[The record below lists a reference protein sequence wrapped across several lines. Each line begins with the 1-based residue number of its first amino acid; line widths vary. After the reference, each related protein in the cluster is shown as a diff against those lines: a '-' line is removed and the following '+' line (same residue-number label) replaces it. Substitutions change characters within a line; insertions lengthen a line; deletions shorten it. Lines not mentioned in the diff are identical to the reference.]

1 MRSRHFFSIVAAAF
15 VILFGLAADAQQGAP
30 PPAVLVQPAELRS
43 MTKQAEFVGRA
54 EALEKVDLRARVQ
67 GFLGPR
73 LFKDGDQVK
82 EGQVVFTI
90 EKEPFE
96 AAVDQR
102 KAQLAAAQATLAN
115 ADQQLART
123 AELAR
128 KGNAPVAQLDQRT
141 AEQGQAKAAVMEAEA
156 NLRDAQI
163 QLSYTE
169 IKSPIA
175 GRIGRPA
182 VSPGNLVGPDT
193 GVLTTVVKDDPM
205 QVLFSVTQ
213 REMLEARDSEVT
225 GKVRA
230 SIRLADGS
238 LYSEKGRID
247 FLDVQVNPR
256 TDGQI
261 VRAMFPN
268 PDDILTT
275 GQSVRVIIEEKGG
288 DKVVVIP
295 ESAIAIDQTGPYVF
309 VVGED
314 NKVEQR
320 RLRLGARRE
329 GLAVVEEGIKPG
341 DRVVV
346 QGQQRIRA
354 GMTKEEVAG
363 VLPEVLPAV
372 RTWISHVNPADA
384 YVRYQTQALDSFNQ
398 TVIAQ
403 GATDMAGALKAWGDQ
418 VTQAAQSAGYKVSK

>member
-1 MRSRHFFSIVAAAF
+1 MMLSRFFSVFVIQF
-15 VILFGLAADAQQGAP
+15 VILVGFPANAQQGAP

-67 GFLGPR
+67 GFLGSR
-73 LFKDGDQVK
+73 LFKEGDDVK

-90 EKEPFE
+90 EREPFE

-115 ADQQLART
+115 ADQQLQRT

-128 KGNAPVAQLDQRT
+128 KGNAPIAQLDQRT

-169 IKSPIA
+169 IKTPIS
-175 GRIGRPA
+175 GRIGRAA
-182 VSPGNLVGPDT
+182 VSPGNLVGPDS
-193 GVLTTVVKDDPM
+193 GVLATVVQDNPM

-213 REMLEARDSEVT
+213 REMLETRDSEVT

-230 SIRLADGS
+230 RVRLANGS
-238 LYSEKGRID
+238 LYG
-247 FLDVQVNPR
+247 
-256 TDGQI
+256 
-261 VRAMFPN
+261 
-268 PDDILTT
+268 
-275 GQSVRVIIEEKGG
+275 EKGG

-295 ESAIAIDQTGPYVF
+295 QSAVAIDQTGSYVF
-309 VVGED
+309 VVDRD

-320 RLRLGARRE
+320 RVRIGTIRE
-329 GLAVVEEGIKPG
+329 GLAVV
-341 DRVVV
+341 
-346 QGQQRIRA
+346 
-354 GMTKEEVAG
+354 
-363 VLPEVLPAV
+363 
-372 RTWISHVNPADA
+372 
-384 YVRYQTQALDSFNQ
+384 
-398 TVIAQ
+398 
-403 GATDMAGALKAWGDQ
+403 
-418 VTQAAQSAGYKVSK
+418 

>member
-1 MRSRHFFSIVAAAF
+1 MRSSHFFLSVA
-15 VILFGLAADAQQGAP
+15 LLLAVLLVNPAGAQQAA

-73 LFKDGDQVK
+73 LFKDGDEVK
-82 EGQVVFTI
+82 QNQVVFTI
-90 EKEPFE
+90 EREPFE

-102 KAQLAAAQATLAN
+102 KAQLAAAQAARAN
-115 ADQQLART
+115 ADQQFQRT

-128 KGNAPVAQLDQRT
+128 KGNAPIAQLDQRT

-169 IKSPIA
+169 IKTPIS
-175 GRIGRPA
+175 GRIGRAA

-193 GVLTTVVKDDPM
+193 GVLATVVQEDPM
-205 QVLFSVTQ
+205 QVFFSVTQ
-213 REMLEARDSEVT
+213 RELLDARNSEPSSNE
-225 GKVRA
+225 KVRA
-230 SIRLADGS
+230 RVRLADGS
-238 LYSEKGRID
+238 LYNEKGRID

-256 TDGQI
+256 TDGQT

-268 PDDILTT
+268 PDDTLTT
-275 GQSVRVIIEEKGG
+275 GQTVRVVIEEKGG

-295 ESAIAIDQTGPYVF
+295 ESAVAIDQTGPYVF
-309 VVGED
+309 VVGQD

-320 RLRLGARRE
+320 RVRLGTGRE
-329 GLAVVEEGIKPG
+329 GLAVVEEGVNPG
-341 DRVVV
+341 EPVVV

-354 GMTKEEVAG
+354 GITVSPQLAPPPAG
-363 VLPEVLPAV
+363 
-372 RTWISHVNPADA
+372 
-384 YVRYQTQALDSFNQ
+384 
-398 TVIAQ
+398 
-403 GATDMAGALKAWGDQ
+403 
-418 VTQAAQSAGYKVSK
+418 

>member
-1 MRSRHFFSIVAAAF
+1 MRSSFSCLGFASALL
-15 VILFGLAADAQQGAP
+15 ILSGVPGEAQQAAP
-30 PPAVLVQPAELRS
+30 APAVLVQPADLRS

-73 LFKDGDQVK
+73 LFKDGDDVK
-82 EGQVVFTI
+82 EGQIVFTI

-102 KAQLAAAQATLAN
+102 KAQLASAQATLAN
-115 ADQQLART
+115 ADSQLQRT

-128 KGNAPVAQLDQRT
+128 RGNTPIAQLDQRT

-169 IKSPIA
+169 IKTPIS
-175 GRIGRPA
+175 GRIGRA
-182 VSPGNLVGPDT
+182 AISPGNLIGPDS
-193 GVLTTVVKDDPM
+193 GVLATVVKDDPM

-213 REMLEARDSEVT
+213 REMLEARETDPT

-230 SIRLADGS
+230 RVRLADGS
-238 LYSEKGRID
+238 LYNEKGNID

-256 TDGQI
+256 TDGQT
-261 VRAMFPN
+261 VRAMFAN
-268 PDDILTT
+268 PDDILTS
-275 GQSVRVIIEEKGG
+275 GQTVRVIIEEKGG

-295 ESAIAIDQTGPYVF
+295 QSATAVDQTGSYVF
-309 VVGED
+309 VVGQN

-320 RLRLGARRE
+320 RVRIGTVRD
-329 GLAVVEEGIKPG
+329 GLAVVNEGIEPG
-341 DRVVV
+341 ERVVV

-354 GMTKEEVAG
+354 GIIVTPELASSPAG
-363 VLPEVLPAV
+363 
-372 RTWISHVNPADA
+372 
-384 YVRYQTQALDSFNQ
+384 
-398 TVIAQ
+398 
-403 GATDMAGALKAWGDQ
+403 
-418 VTQAAQSAGYKVSK
+418 

>member
-1 MRSRHFFSIVAAAF
+1 MTRGWSSFAFFALSA
-15 VILFGLAADAQQGAP
+15 LTGLAAYAQQAGP
-30 PPAVLVQPAELRS
+30 PPAVLVQSAELRS

-73 LFKDGDQVK
+73 LFKDGDTVK

-90 EKEPFE
+90 EREPFE

-102 KAQLAAAQATLAN
+102 NAQLAAAQATSAN
-115 ADQQLART
+115 ADQQLQRT
-123 AELAR
+123 AELTR
-128 KGNAPVAQLDQRT
+128 RGNAPIAQLDQRT
-141 AEQGQAKAAVMEAEA
+141 AEQGKAKADVMEAEA

-163 QLSYTE
+163 QLSYTD
-169 IKSPIA
+169 IKSPIT

-193 GVLTTVVKDDPM
+193 GVLATVVQDNPM

-213 REMLEARDSEVT
+213 REMIEARDSEVT

-230 SIRLADGS
+230 RVRLADGS
-238 LYSEKGRID
+238 LYGEKGRID

-275 GQSVRVIIEEKGG
+275 GQTVRVIIEEKGG
-288 DKVVVIP
+288 DEVVVVP
-295 ESAIAIDQTGPYVF
+295 ESAVAIDQTGPYVF

-329 GLAVVEEGIKPG
+329 GLAVVEDGIKPG

-354 GMTKEEVAG
+354 GMIVA
-363 VLPEVLPAV
+363 PQPA
-372 RTWISHVNPADA
+372 PAP
-384 YVRYQTQALDSFNQ
+384 
-398 TVIAQ
+398 
-403 GATDMAGALKAWGDQ
+403 AG
-418 VTQAAQSAGYKVSK
+418 

>member
-1 MRSRHFFSIVAAAF
+1 MIPRLFVVVFATAVA
-15 VILFGLAADAQQGAP
+15 VLIGLAANAQQGGP

-54 EALEKVDLRARVQ
+54 EALEKVDLRARVA

-73 LFKDGDQVK
+73 LFKDGDDVK

-102 KAQLAAAQATLAN
+102 KAQLASAQATLAN

-123 AELAR
+123 AELTR

-169 IKSPIA
+169 IKTPIS
-175 GRIGRPA
+175 GRIGRAA

-213 REMLEARDSEVT
+213 REMLEARDTDVT

-230 SIRLADGS
+230 RVRLANGS
-238 LYSEKGRID
+238 LYGERGQID

-256 TDGQI
+256 TDGQT

-268 PDDILTT
+268 PDDILTS
-275 GQSVRVIIEEKGG
+275 GQTVRVIIEEKGG
-288 DKVVVIP
+288 DKVLVIP
-295 ESAIAIDQTGPYVF
+295 ESAIAIDQTGPYAF
-309 VVGED
+309 VVGQD
-314 NKVEQR
+314 DKVEQR
-320 RLRLGARRE
+320 RLRLGTRRE
-329 GLAVVEEGIKPG
+329 GLAVVDEGLQP
-341 DRVVV
+341 DERVVV

-354 GMTKEEVAG
+354 GMTVA
-363 VLPEVLPAV
+363 PQPAP
-372 RTWISHVNPADA
+372 SPA
-384 YVRYQTQALDSFNQ
+384 
-398 TVIAQ
+398 
-403 GATDMAGALKAWGDQ
+403 G
-418 VTQAAQSAGYKVSK
+418 

>member
-1 MRSRHFFSIVAAAF
+1 MRSSYVYLCAAAQMAS
-15 VILFGLAADAQQGAP
+15 LMSLPAYAQQAAP

-73 LFKDGDQVK
+73 LFKEGDDVK

-90 EKEPFE
+90 EREPFE
-96 AAVDQR
+96 AVVDQR

-115 ADQQLART
+115 ADQQLQRT

-128 KGNAPVAQLDQRT
+128 KGNAPIAQLDQRT
-141 AEQGQAKAAVMEAEA
+141 AEQGQAKAAVMEAGA

-169 IKSPIA
+169 IKTPIS
-175 GRIGRPA
+175 GRIGRAA
-182 VSPGNLVGPDT
+182 VSPGNLVGPDS
-193 GVLTTVVKDDPM
+193 GVLATVVQDDPM

-213 REMLEARDSEVT
+213 REMIEARDSEVT

-230 SIRLADGS
+230 RVRLANGS
-238 LYSEKGRID
+238 LYREKGRID

-256 TDGQI
+256 TDGQT

-268 PDDILTT
+268 PDDILTS
-275 GQSVRVIIEEKGG
+275 GQTVRVVIEEKGG
-288 DKVVVIP
+288 DEVVVIP
-295 ESAIAIDQTGPYVF
+295 QSAVAIDQTGSYVF
-309 VVGED
+309 VVDKD

-320 RLRLGARRE
+320 RVRLGTERA
-329 GLAVVEEGIKPG
+329 GVAVVEEGVKPG
-341 DRVVV
+341 ERVVV

-354 GMTKEEVAG
+354 GMTVA
-363 VLPEVLPAV
+363 PQQASSPA
-372 RTWISHVNPADA
+372 
-384 YVRYQTQALDSFNQ
+384 
-398 TVIAQ
+398 
-403 GATDMAGALKAWGDQ
+403 G
-418 VTQAAQSAGYKVSK
+418 

>member
-1 MRSRHFFSIVAAAF
+1 MRVGYFSFILLAF
-15 VILFGLAADAQQGAP
+15 AGFMTLSASAQQAGP
-30 PPAVLVQPAELRS
+30 PPAVLVVPAELRS
-43 MTKQAEFVGRA
+43 MTKQFEFVGRA

-67 GFLGPR
+67 GYLGPR
-73 LFKDGDQVK
+73 LFKDGDGVK
-82 EGQVVFTI
+82 EGQLVFTI

-102 KAQLAAAQATLAN
+102 QAQLASAQATLAN
-115 ADQQLART
+115 ADQQLQRT
-123 AELAR
+123 AELVR

-163 QLSYTE
+163 QLSYTD
-169 IKSPIA
+169 IKSPIS

-193 GVLTTVVKDDPM
+193 GVLATVVQEDPM

-213 REMLEARDSEVT
+213 REMLDAKRDTDSN

-230 SIRLADGS
+230 RVRLADGS
-238 LYSEKGRID
+238 LYDKQGRID

-256 TDGQI
+256 TDGQT

-268 PDDILTT
+268 PDDVLTT
-275 GQSVRVIIEEKGG
+275 GQTVRVIIEEKGG

-295 ESAIAIDQTGPYVF
+295 QSAIAIDQTGAYVF
-309 VVGED
+309 AVGQD
-314 NKVEQR
+314 DKVEQR
-320 RLRLGARRE
+320 RVKLGTGRE
-329 GLAVVEEGIKPG
+329 GLAVVDEGIKPG

-346 QGQQRIRA
+346 QGQQRIRT
-354 GMTKEEVAG
+354 GMTVA
-363 VLPEVLPAV
+363 PQPMPSPA
-372 RTWISHVNPADA
+372 
-384 YVRYQTQALDSFNQ
+384 
-398 TVIAQ
+398 
-403 GATDMAGALKAWGDQ
+403 G
-418 VTQAAQSAGYKVSK
+418 

>member
-1 MRSRHFFSIVAAAF
+1 MTRGWFSFAFFAF
-15 VILFGLAADAQQGAP
+15 SALAGLPAFAQQGGP
-30 PPAVLVQPAELRS
+30 PPAVLVAPAELRS
-43 MTKQAEFVGRA
+43 MAKQAEFVGRA

-73 LFKDGDQVK
+73 LFKDGDEVK

-102 KAQLAAAQATLAN
+102 KAQLASAQATLAN

-123 AELAR
+123 AELTR

-163 QLSYTE
+163 QLSYTD
-169 IKSPIA
+169 IKSPIS

-182 VSPGNLVGPDT
+182 VSPGNLVGPDS
-193 GVLTTVVKDDPM
+193 GVLATVVKDDPM

-213 REMLEARDSEVT
+213 REMLEARDTDVT

-230 SIRLADGS
+230 RVRLANGS
-238 LYSEKGRID
+238 LYNEKGRVD

-256 TDGQI
+256 TDGQT

-268 PDDILTT
+268 PDDILTS
-275 GQSVRVIIEEKGG
+275 GQTVRVIIEEKGG
-288 DKVVVIP
+288 DDVLVIP

-309 VVGED
+309 VVGQD
-314 NKVEQR
+314 DKVEQR
-320 RLRLGARRE
+320 RLRLGTRRE
-329 GLAVVEEGIKPG
+329 GLAVVEEGLKP
-341 DRVVV
+341 DERVVV

-354 GMTKEEVAG
+354 GMTVAPQ
-363 VLPEVLPAV
+363 LAPSPA
-372 RTWISHVNPADA
+372 
-384 YVRYQTQALDSFNQ
+384 
-398 TVIAQ
+398 
-403 GATDMAGALKAWGDQ
+403 G
-418 VTQAAQSAGYKVSK
+418 

>member
-1 MRSRHFFSIVAAAF
+1 MRSRHFFSIVAASF
-15 VILFGLAADAQQGAP
+15 VVLFGLAANAQQGAP
-30 PPAVLVQPAELRS
+30 PPAVLVQAAELRS

-54 EALEKVDLRARVQ
+54 EALEKVDLRARVT

-73 LFKDGDQVK
+73 LFKDGDEIK

-102 KAQLAAAQATLAN
+102 KAQLASAQATLAN
-115 ADQQLART
+115 ADQQLTRT
-123 AELAR
+123 AELSR

-169 IKSPIA
+169 IKTPIS
-175 GRIGRPA
+175 GRIGRAA

-193 GVLTTVVKDDPM
+193 GVLVTVVKDDPM

-230 SIRLADGS
+230 RVRLANGS
-238 LYSEKGRID
+238 VYGEPGRID

-256 TDGQI
+256 TDGQT

-268 PDDILTT
+268 PHDILTT
-275 GQSVRVIIEEKGG
+275 GQTVRVIIEENGG

-309 VVGED
+309 IGRDD
-314 NKVEQR
+314 NDVEHI
-320 RLRLGARRE
+320 RLTLGTGR
-329 GLAVVEEGIKPG
+329 
-341 DRVVV
+341 
-346 QGQQRIRA
+346 
-354 GMTKEEVAG
+354 
-363 VLPEVLPAV
+363 
-372 RTWISHVNPADA
+372 
-384 YVRYQTQALDSFNQ
+384 
-398 TVIAQ
+398 
-403 GATDMAGALKAWGDQ
+403 
-418 VTQAAQSAGYKVSK
+418 

>member
-1 MRSRHFFSIVAAAF
+1 MASGQFFFIFVALVALIA
-15 VILFGLAADAQQGAP
+15 VPANAQQGGP
-30 PPAVLVQPAELRS
+30 PPAVLVQLAELRS
-43 MTKQAEFVGRA
+43 MAKQSEFIGRA

-73 LFKDGDQVK
+73 LFKDGDEVK
-82 EGQVVFTI
+82 EGQVLFTI

-96 AAVDQR
+96 AAVNQR

-123 AELAR
+123 AELTR

-156 NLRDAQI
+156 NLHDAQI

-169 IKSPIA
+169 IKSPIS

-182 VSPGNLVGPDT
+182 VSPGNLIGPDT
-193 GVLTTVVKDDPM
+193 GVLATVVQDDPM

-213 REMLEARDSEVT
+213 REMLEARRDSDSI

-230 SIRLADGS
+230 RVRLADGS
-238 LYSEKGRID
+238 LYGEQGRID

-256 TDGQI
+256 TDGQT

-268 PDDILTT
+268 PNDILTT
-275 GQSVRVIIEEKGG
+275 GQTVRVIIEEKRS

-295 ESAIAIDQTGPYVF
+295 EAAVAIDQTGPYAF
-309 VVGED
+309 VVGPD
-314 NKVEQR
+314 DKVEQR
-320 RLRLGARRE
+320 RLRLGTGRE
-329 GLAVVEEGIKPG
+329 GVAVVDEGLKPG
-341 DRVVV
+341 DLVVV
-346 QGQQRIRA
+346 QGQQRIRGGMAVAPQPAPSPA
-354 GMTKEEVAG
+354 G
-363 VLPEVLPAV
+363 
-372 RTWISHVNPADA
+372 
-384 YVRYQTQALDSFNQ
+384 
-398 TVIAQ
+398 
-403 GATDMAGALKAWGDQ
+403 
-418 VTQAAQSAGYKVSK
+418 

>member
-15 VILFGLAADAQQGAP
+15 VILFGLAANAQQGAP
-30 PPAVLVQPAELRS
+30 PPAVLVQAAELRS

-73 LFKDGDQVK
+73 LFKDGDQIK

-275 GQSVRVIIEEKGG
+275 GQTVRVIIEEKGG
-288 DKVVVIP
+288 GKVVVIP

-354 GMTKEEVAG
+354 GMTVA
-363 VLPEVLPAV
+363 PQPA
-372 RTWISHVNPADA
+372 PAP
-384 YVRYQTQALDSFNQ
+384 
-398 TVIAQ
+398 
-403 GATDMAGALKAWGDQ
+403 AG
-418 VTQAAQSAGYKVSK
+418 

>member
-1 MRSRHFFSIVAAAF
+1 MDWAPTGVRERYDGGVMSPLCLLFIIAAQVSTLIGFPAH
-15 VILFGLAADAQQGAP
+15 AEETAP

-73 LFKDGDQVK
+73 LFKDGDEVK

-90 EKEPFE
+90 ERQTFE

-102 KAQLAAAQATLAN
+102 KAQLASAQATLAN
-115 ADQQLART
+115 ADQQVQRT
-123 AELAR
+123 SELAR
-128 KGNAPVAQLDQRT
+128 KGNAPIAQLDQRT
-141 AEQGQAKAAVMEAEA
+141 AEQGQAKATVMESEA

-169 IKSPIA
+169 IKTPIS
-175 GRIGRPA
+175 GRIGRA
-182 VSPGNLVGPDT
+182 AASPGNLVGPDS
-193 GVLTTVVKDDPM
+193 GVLATVVQDNPM

-213 REMLEARDSEVT
+213 REMLEAKDSEVT

-230 SIRLADGS
+230 RVRLANGS

-256 TDGQI
+256 TDGQT

-268 PDDILTT
+268 PDDILTS
-275 GQSVRVIIEEKGG
+275 GQTVRVIIEEKDG
-288 DKVVVIP
+288 DQVVVIP
-295 ESAIAIDQTGPYVF
+295 QSAVAIDQTGSYVF
-309 VVGED
+309 VVGTD

-320 RLRLGARRE
+320 RVRLGTGRE
-329 GLAVVEEGIKPG
+329 GLAVVEEGVQAG
-341 DRVVV
+341 ERVVV

-354 GMTKEEVAG
+354 GMTVA
-363 VLPEVLPAV
+363 PQQTSSPA
-372 RTWISHVNPADA
+372 
-384 YVRYQTQALDSFNQ
+384 
-398 TVIAQ
+398 
-403 GATDMAGALKAWGDQ
+403 G
-418 VTQAAQSAGYKVSK
+418 

>member
-1 MRSRHFFSIVAAAF
+1 MTSTQFLSILAT
-15 VILFGLAADAQQGAP
+15 GLAALAAFPANAQQGGP

-43 MTKQAEFVGRA
+43 MAKQAEFVGRA

-73 LFKDGDQVK
+73 LFKDGDGVK

-102 KAQLAAAQATLAN
+102 KAQLASAQATLAN

-123 AELAR
+123 TELTR

-163 QLSYTE
+163 QLSYTD
-169 IKSPIA
+169 IKSPIG

-182 VSPGNLVGPDT
+182 VSPGNLVGPDS
-193 GVLTTVVKDDPM
+193 GVLATVVKDDPM

-213 REMLEARDSEVT
+213 REMLEARDTDVT

-230 SIRLADGS
+230 RVRLANGS
-238 LYSEKGRID
+238 LYNEKGRVD

-256 TDGQI
+256 TDGQT

-268 PDDILTT
+268 PDDILTS
-275 GQSVRVIIEEKGG
+275 GQTVRVIIEEKGG
-288 DKVVVIP
+288 DKVLVIP

-309 VVGED
+309 VVGQD
-314 NKVEQR
+314 DKVEQR
-320 RLRLGARRE
+320 RLRLGTRRE
-329 GLAVVEEGIKPG
+329 GLAVVQEGIEPG
-341 DRVVV
+341 ERVVV

-354 GMTKEEVAG
+354 GMTVAPQ
-363 VLPEVLPAV
+363 LASAPA
-372 RTWISHVNPADA
+372 
-384 YVRYQTQALDSFNQ
+384 
-398 TVIAQ
+398 
-403 GATDMAGALKAWGDQ
+403 G
-418 VTQAAQSAGYKVSK
+418 

>member
-1 MRSRHFFSIVAAAF
+1 MTRGWLSFAFLAFSALA
-15 VILFGLAADAQQGAP
+15 GLPAYAQQGGP

-43 MTKQAEFVGRA
+43 MTKQFEFVGRA
-54 EALEKVDLRARVQ
+54 EALEKVDLRARVT

-73 LFKDGDQVK
+73 LFKDGDAVT

-102 KAQLAAAQATLAN
+102 KAQLAAAEATLAN

-123 AELAR
+123 TELTR

-141 AEQGQAKAAVMEAEA
+141 AEQGKAKADVMEAEA

-163 QLSYTE
+163 QLSYTD

-193 GVLTTVVKDDPM
+193 GVLATVVEENPM

-213 REMLEARDSEVT
+213 REMLEARRDSDSN
-225 GKVRA
+225 GKIRA
-230 SIRLADGS
+230 RVRLADGS
-238 LYSEKGRID
+238 LYSEQGRID

-256 TDGQI
+256 TDGQT

-268 PDDILTT
+268 PDGVLTT
-275 GQSVRVIIEEKGG
+275 GQTVRVILEEKGG

-295 ESAIAIDQTGPYVF
+295 QSAIAIDQTGPYIF
-309 VVGED
+309 VVGQD
-314 NKVEQR
+314 DRVEQR
-320 RLRLGARRE
+320 RLRLGTGRE
-329 GLAVVEEGIKPG
+329 GLAVVEEGLKPEE
-341 DRVVV
+341 RVVV

-354 GMTKEEVAG
+354 GMTVAPQ
-363 VLPEVLPAV
+363 LAPSPA
-372 RTWISHVNPADA
+372 
-384 YVRYQTQALDSFNQ
+384 
-398 TVIAQ
+398 
-403 GATDMAGALKAWGDQ
+403 G
-418 VTQAAQSAGYKVSK
+418 